1 MGVSKPG
8 AASAARATRKKN
20 AAKRPAKT
28 RAKPAFKDPAGGL
41 SPAGRAQY
49 RKTEGARLRPGVK
62 NTTSEMSPDEMRRK
76 GSFLRRHFTTLRGP
90 LVDKDGKP
98 TRLALSANA
107 WGEAIPKT
115 LAAARKLAQKGLSL
129 LTRYKRT
136 KAAVGMEAKPAAKRG
151 S

>member
-8 AASAARATRKKN
+8 AASAARTTRKKN

-28 RAKPAFKDPAGGL
+28 RAKPALKDPAGGL

-62 NTTSEMSPDEMRRK
+62 KAASDMTPEDMRRK
-76 GSFLRRHFTTLRGP
+76 GSFLRRHFATLRGP
-90 LVDKDGKP
+90 LVDKKGNP
-98 TRLALSANA
+98 TRLALSASA

-115 LAAARKLAQKGLSL
+115 LAAARKLAQKGLTL

-136 KAAVGMEAKPAAKRG
+136 TTATKSG